1 MAKVINTSEFRSSVE
16 SSKGVV
22 VVDFFATWCG
32 PCNMLAPVFEELG
45 EEMKDEARF
54 LKIDIDQSL
63 EIAQQFDVS
72 TVPTMII
79 FKDGEAVERLVGFMP
94 KNKIEMKVK
103 SHL

>member
-45 EEMKDEARF
+45 EDMKDEARF

>member
-16 SSKGVV
+16 GSKGVV

-32 PCNMLAPVFEELG
+32 PCNMLGPVFAELG
-45 EEMKDEARF
+45 EDMKDEARF
-54 LKIDIDQSL
+54 VKVDIDESL
-63 EIAQQFDVS
+63 EIAQQFSVS

-79 FKDGEAVERLVGFMP
+79 FKDGEPVETLIGFMP

-103 SHL
+103 SYL

>member
-45 EEMKDEARF
+45 EDMKDEARF
-54 LKIDIDQSL
+54 FKIDIDQSL

>member
-16 SSKGVV
+16 GSKGVV

-32 PCNMLAPVFEELG
+32 PCNMLGPVFAELG
-45 EEMKDEARF
+45 EEMKDKARF
-54 LKIDIDQSL
+54 VKVDIDESL
-63 EIAQQFDVS
+63 EIAQQFSVS

-79 FKDGEAVERLVGFMP
+79 FKDGEPVETLIGFMP

-103 SHL
+103 SYL

>member
-45 EEMKDEARF
+45 EDMKDEARF
-54 LKIDIDQSL
+54 FKIDIDQSL

-72 TVPTMII
+72 TVPTMIV

>member
-16 SSKGVV
+16 GSKGVV

-32 PCNMLAPVFEELG
+32 PCNMLGPVFVELG
-45 EEMKDEARF
+45 EEMKDKARF
-54 LKIDIDQSL
+54 VKVDIDESL
-63 EIAQQFDVS
+63 EIAQQFSVS

-79 FKDGEAVERLVGFMP
+79 FKDGEPVETLIGFMP

-103 SHL
+103 SYL

>member
-16 SSKGVV
+16 GSKGVV

-32 PCNMLAPVFEELG
+32 PCNMLGPVFAELG

-54 LKIDIDQSL
+54 VKVDIDESL
-63 EIAQQFDVS
+63 EIAQQFSVS

-79 FKDGEAVERLVGFMP
+79 FKDGEPVETLIGFMP

-103 SHL
+103 SYL

>member
-16 SSKGVV
+16 GSKGVV

-32 PCNMLAPVFEELG
+32 PCNMLGPVFAELG
-45 EEMKDEARF
+45 EEMKNEARF
-54 LKIDIDQSL
+54 VKVDIDESL
-63 EIAQQFDVS
+63 EIAQQFSVS

-79 FKDGEAVERLVGFMP
+79 FKDGEPVETLIGFMP

-103 SHL
+103 SYL

>member
-1 MAKVINTSEFRSSVE
+1 MAKVINTSEFRSRVE
-16 SSKGVV
+16 GSKGVV

-32 PCNMLAPVFEELG
+32 PCNMLGPVFAELG

-54 LKIDIDQSL
+54 VKVDIDESL
-63 EIAQQFDVS
+63 EIAQQFSVS

-79 FKDGEAVERLVGFMP
+79 FKDGEPVETLIGFMP

-103 SHL
+103 SYL

>member
-32 PCNMLAPVFEELG
+32 PCNMLAPVFEVLG
-45 EEMKDEARF
+45 EDMKDEARF